1 MSERPA
7 APEGTFTLGGDL
19 EVRRLGFGAMR
30 VTGPDVWGEPADRG
44 EAVRVLRRAVELGVG
59 LIDTADNYGPEVSE
73 LLIAEALHPYPVGL
87 VIATKGG
94 VVRTPTHGWDS
105 DGRPEHIRAACEASL
120 RRLRL
125 ERIDLYQLHG
135 PDERVPFAETVG
147 ALAELRAAGKV
158 RHVGLSNVSVAQLE
172 QARRLVPI
180 VSVQNHYHL
189 ANRRSDPVLDAC
201 TRLGLAFLPY
211 FPLGDGRLT
220 RAGGPLARIAARHGA
235 TPAQVALAWLLRRAP
250 NVLPIPGTGRVAHL
264 EENMRAAELELDAE
278 DLRELAGR

>member
-1 MSERPA
+1 
-7 APEGTFTLGGDL
+7 
-19 EVRRLGFGAMR
+19 
-30 VTGPDVWGEPADRG
+30 
-44 EAVRVLRRAVELGVG
+44 VLRRAVELGVG

-73 LLIAEALHPYPVGL
+73 RLIAEALFPYPAGL

-94 VVRTPTHGWDS
+94 VVRTAARGWDS

-135 PDERVPFAETVG
+135 PDERVPFEETIG
-147 ALAELRAAGKV
+147 AFAALRAAGKI
-158 RHVGLSNVSVAQLE
+158 RHVGLSNVDARQLE
-172 QARRLVPI
+172 RARAIVPI

-201 TRLGLAFLPY
+201 ARLGLAFLPY
-211 FPLGDGRLT
+211 FPLADGRLT
-220 RAGGPLARIAARHGA
+220 RVGGPVARVAARYGA
-235 TPAQVALAWLLRRAP
+235 TPAQVCLAWLLHRAP

-264 EENMRAAELELDAE
+264 EENMGAAELALDAA
-278 DLRELAGR
+278 DLEELTLR